1 MLGSSRHI
9 LIVDDNEDNLLFLQ
23 LLLESEG
30 YAVEVATCGYSALDR
45 MRVSPPSLVLLDV
58 MMPGITGFE
67 VMQQVRQ
74 SEALRDL
81 IIVLVSAHEDVNG
94 ARVREVGANDFIRK
108 PVDCDELINKVNHWL
123 SKSMMRQRWHDRQ
136 LSA

>member
-1 MLGSSRHI
+1 MLGYSRHI

-30 YAVEVATCGYSALDR
+30 HIVEVATCGYSALDR
-45 MRVSPPSLVLLDV
+45 MRIAPPSLVLLDV

-81 IIVLVSAHEDVNG
+81 IIVLVSAHEDVNSD
-94 ARVREVGANDFIRK
+94 RVREVGANDFIRK
-108 PVDCDELINKVNHWL
+108 PIDCDQLINKVNHWL
-123 SKSMMRQRWHDRQ
+123 SKSVKHQRRHDGR

>member
-1 MLGSSRHI
+1 MLTYSRHI
-9 LIVDDNEDNLLFLQ
+9 LIVDDNSDNLLFLQ

-30 YAVEVATCGYSALDR
+30 YVVEVATCGYSAIEH
-45 MRVSPPSLVLLDV
+45 MRSSPPSLVLLDV

-74 SEALRDL
+74 SESLRDL
-81 IIVLVSAHEDVNG
+81 IIVLVSAHEDVTG
-94 ARVREVGANDFIRK
+94 DRVREVGANDFVCK
-108 PVDCDELINKVNHWL
+108 PVDCDELIDKVNYWF
-123 SKSMMRQRWHDRQ
+123 SKSVKQQRVHNR